1 MERASRRR
9 SFISLLVV
17 TLAMGLLVL
26 PGGGSAWAAGDSPTA
41 EGAAFEV
48 WRDEE
53 VAIAL
58 TASDPEDDA
67 LAYAVGSPAHGV
79 LTGAAPDLVY
89 TPEPGFTGSDAFTFT
104 VDDGT
109 SVSSPAI
116 VTISVMAPATLPC
129 QDATRTIDAG
139 TSLSVSTWLAAVP
152 ALCSAPGGAVV
163 TVDGT
168 PTAGSGSIDGAGAYT
183 PPSGFLG
190 TDLVTV
196 GVVAGGGAARGTATL
211 AVSVVDPDAPTGA
224 GIGIGDVSVREGDA
238 RTRSMAFPVTLA
250 TASAT
255 PVTVRYLITGIEAI
269 GGNLRTP
276 EVDFASKGSIART
289 LTFRAGQTVRYI
301 TVSVYGDTRP
311 ENDERLS
318 VVLSNPTGGPTIS
331 DAVGNGIIRDDDSVA
346 GVQLA
351 LGDASIVEGD
361 VGPRTVAVPLTLS
374 EPVAGP
380 VTVEYR
386 IEPIDATGNYTS
398 GPVPPGTDVRDLR
411 GSTVSVTFPASP
423 VTGLSTTQRTIA
435 IRVFGD
441 TATEPA
447 ERVGIHLLSVTA
459 GADIVDADGLVTIL
473 DDDLPLGTIALR
485 GTVTDTAGRR
495 VAGALVGACVGY
507 NCASTYS
514 DADGEYSFA
523 DVRAQFAGMP
533 GWNVGAVVVVPPND
547 GSFRLSGYTVFDRTA
562 GLQVRDLALEIGGR
576 FEPSLLTPAGDPAP
590 AECAGG
596 HVVIAAQSGTDDP
609 RLSLFGHDFDGD
621 RHHVGDYTV
630 RVSPPAACP
639 FQRSL
644 ATGTITA
651 GAIGTVVVTLTE
663 PSTVSGIVR
672 DPNGDPRADAEVR
685 VVEDPASR
693 EPWAGTGTPYGI
705 GTFDPVT
712 TGSDGRYTTTGL
724 PVGTFTL
731 QVRRPAANEVAFT
744 VSTPGSTVTADV
756 DLTAAATVS
765 GTLLGT
771 DGLPLSGVSLVVF
784 CPSPPA
790 TSAALGCAGGVTA
803 YAIDGVYSAS
813 LNPGTY
819 RLVGGSSY
827 SVTSPQALLTVVAAE
842 VVPCDIVAGSPGSVS
857 CDESPPPAPKG
868 RLQGTVLAQDL
879 SLIGGLV
886 GVIAC
891 PAATYAVP
899 SFGCAGGAT
908 VLASGS
914 DGSFGV
920 DLDVGSYNVIGG
932 TTSILSSVAGVSIT
946 EGGTV
951 QCAIRVGSTAT
962 ISCT

>member
-1 MERASRRR
+1 MADDAT
-9 SFISLLVV
+9 FQ
-17 TLAMGLLVL
+17 
-26 PGGGSAWAAGDSPTA
+26 
-41 EGAAFEV
+41 V
-48 WRDEE
+48 WQDEE

-58 TASDPEDDA
+58 TASDPEDDP
-67 LAYAVGSPAHGV
+67 LAFVVGSPAHGV
-79 LTGAAPDLVY
+79 LTGEAPDLVY
-89 TPEPGFTGSDAFTFT
+89 TPDPGFTGSDAFTFT

-109 SVSSPAI
+109 SVSSTAV
-116 VTISVMAPATLPC
+116 VTISVMVPAALPC

-152 ALCSAPGGAVV
+152 ALCTAPGGAVV

-168 PTAGSGSIDGAGAYT
+168 PTAGSGSIDGAGVYT

-211 AVSVVDPDAPTGA
+211 AVSVIDPDAPTGV
-224 GIGIGDVSVREGDA
+224 GIGIGDATVYEGDT
-238 RTRSMAFPVTLA
+238 RTRTLIFPVSLPVPSAA
-250 TASAT
+250 T
-255 PVTVRYLITGIEAI
+255 VTVRYLISGVDAV
-269 GGNLRTP
+269 GGTLRTP
-276 EVDFASKGSIART
+276 DVDFGSKGSIERT
-289 LTFRAGQTVRYI
+289 LTFRPGQVFRTISV
-301 TVSVYGDTRP
+301 TVYGDTRL
-311 ENDERLS
+311 ETDESLTVTLS
-318 VVLSNPTGGPTIS
+318 SPTGGVAIS
-331 DAVGNGIIRDDDSVA
+331 DAIGVGTIRDDDGVA

-351 LGDASIVEGD
+351 VGDAAIIEGD
-361 VGPRTVAVPLTLS
+361 VGFRTATVPLTLS
-374 EPVAGP
+374 EPVVGP

-386 IEPIDATGNYTS
+386 IELIDATGNYSS

-423 VTGLSTTQRTIA
+423 VTGLSTTQHNVA
-435 IRVFGD
+435 LRVFGD
-441 TATEPA
+441 TDTEPA
-447 ERVGIHLLSVTA
+447 ERVEIHLLSVTA

-473 DDDLPLGTIALR
+473 DDDLPLGTIAVR

-495 VAGALVGACVGY
+495 VAGALVGACVGFT
-507 NCASTYS
+507 CASTYTG
-514 DADGEYSFA
+514 ADGEYSFA
-523 DVRAQFAGMP
+523 DVQAQFAAMP
-533 GWNVGAVVVVPPND
+533 GWTIGAVVVVPPND
-547 GSFRLSGYTVFDRTA
+547 GTFRLSGYTVLARTP

-609 RLSLFGHDFDGD
+609 RLSLFGNDFDGD

-651 GAIGTVVVTLTE
+651 GATSVVAVTLAE
-663 PSTVSGIVR
+663 PSTVGGIVR
-672 DPNGDPRADAEVR
+672 DPNGDPRVDAEVQ
-685 VVEDPASR
+685 VVEDPASLA
-693 EPWAGTGTPYGI
+693 PWAGSGTPAGF
-705 GTFDPVT
+705 GAFDRVT
-712 TGSDGRYTTTGL
+712 TGPDGRYTTTGL

-731 QVRRPAANEVAFT
+731 QVHRPAANGVPFVA
-744 VSTPGSTVTADV
+744 STPGSTVTVDV

-771 DGLPLSGVSLVVF
+771 DGLPLAGVSLVVF

-790 TSAALGCAGGVTA
+790 TSAALGCAGGATA
-803 YAIDGVYSAS
+803 YATDGAYSTS

-819 RLVGGSSY
+819 RLVGGTMSQ
-827 SVTSPQALLTVVAAE
+827 TSPQALLTVVAAE

-868 RLQGTVLAQDL
+868 HLQGTVLSVDGSVL
-879 SLIGGLV
+879 SGLV
-886 GVIAC
+886 GIVAC

-899 SFGCAGGAT
+899 SVGCTGGALT
-908 VLASGS
+908 IASGV
-914 DGSFGV
+914 DGAFGM
-920 DLDVGSYNVIGG
+920 DLDVGEYRVFGG
-932 TTSILSSVAGVSIT
+932 TMALPSPYTTVTIS

-951 QCAIRVGSTAT
+951 ACEIRTGTPGS
-962 ISCT
+962 ISCS